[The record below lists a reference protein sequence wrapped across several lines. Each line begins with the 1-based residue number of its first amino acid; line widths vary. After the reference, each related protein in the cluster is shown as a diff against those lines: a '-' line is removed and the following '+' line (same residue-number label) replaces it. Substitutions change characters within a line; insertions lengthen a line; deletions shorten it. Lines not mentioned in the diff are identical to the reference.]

1 MKNRIIEEML
11 ANGSLTE
18 KEAKKIFRKYS
29 KLIHPDITKSNTDEE
44 FIRLKNEYEEAIVFI
59 RDPQNIQKISEEN
72 EEKFCDLNELRKKL
86 FQLLNIYIT
95 LGIYSQK
102 IRLKQNLKER
112 NEKIIKTIIDIS
124 LKYDPEFSFLF
135 KDYNTFYFQSF
146 EEWYEERQLK
156 NAGKLFINGIR
167 AFLEYQKNG
176 NILTMRMAE
185 SYLKDARYEYGLK
198 AKSNYQK
205 NTLKLIEWFLNE
217 LTKKPL
223 LENLD

>member
-1 MKNRIIEEML
+1 MNNRIIEEML
-11 ANGSLTE
+11 ANGNLSE
-18 KEAKKIFRKYS
+18 KEAKRIFRRYS
-29 KLIHPDITKSNTDEE
+29 KQIHPDITKSNTEEE
-44 FIRLKNEYEEAIVFI
+44 FIRLKNEYEEAIIFI
-59 RDPQNIQKISEEN
+59 KNPQNIKRISEN
-72 EEKFCDLNELRKKL
+72 EEKIFDVNHLRKRL

-102 IRLKQNLKER
+102 VRLKQNLKER
-112 NEKIIKTIIDIS
+112 NEKIIKTIVDIS
-124 LKYDPEFSFLF
+124 LKYDPEFSNLF
-135 KDYNTFYFQSF
+135 KEYNTLYFQSF

-167 AFLEYQKNG
+167 SFLEYQKNG
-176 NILTMRMAE
+176 NILTMRMTE

-198 AKSNYQK
+198 ATSNYQK

>member
-11 ANGSLTE
+11 AKGNLTE

-29 KLIHPDITKSNTDEE
+29 KLIHPDITKENTEDE
-44 FIRLKNEYEEAIVFI
+44 FIKLRNEYEEALLMLKNSKV
-59 RDPQNIQKISEEN
+59 KINVEKEN
-72 EEKFCDLNELRKKL
+72 NYDTNSLRKKIY
-86 FQLLNIYIT
+86 QLLNIYIA
-95 LGIYSQK
+95 LGVYSQK

-112 NEKIIKTIIDIS
+112 NEKIINTIVEMAY
-124 LKYDPEFSFLF
+124 KYDPEFVTPF
-135 KDYNTFYFQSF
+135 KNYNSLHFQSF

-167 AFLEYQKNG
+167 SFLEYQKSG

-185 SYLKDARYEYGLK
+185 SYFKDARYEYSLK
-198 AKSNYQK
+198 ATSDYQK
-205 NTLKLIEWFLNE
+205 NILKLIEWFLNE
-217 LTKKPL
+217 LSKQPI

>member
-1 MKNRIIEEML
+1 MNNRIIEEML
-11 ANGSLTE
+11 ANGNLSE
-18 KEAKKIFRKYS
+18 REAKRIFRKYS
-29 KLIHPDITKSNTDEE
+29 KLIHPDMTKSNTEEE
-44 FIRLKNEYEEAIVFI
+44 FIRLKNEYEEAIIFI
-59 RDPQNIQKISEEN
+59 KNPQNIRRISED
-72 EEKFCDLNELRKKL
+72 EEKFFDVNHLRKRL

-102 IRLKQNLKER
+102 VRLKQNLKER
-112 NEKIIKTIIDIS
+112 NEKIINTIVDFS
-124 LKYDPEFSFLF
+124 LKYDPEFSNLF
-135 KDYNTFYFQSF
+135 KEYNTLYFQSF

-167 AFLEYQKNG
+167 CFLEYQKNG

-198 AKSNYQK
+198 ATSNYQK